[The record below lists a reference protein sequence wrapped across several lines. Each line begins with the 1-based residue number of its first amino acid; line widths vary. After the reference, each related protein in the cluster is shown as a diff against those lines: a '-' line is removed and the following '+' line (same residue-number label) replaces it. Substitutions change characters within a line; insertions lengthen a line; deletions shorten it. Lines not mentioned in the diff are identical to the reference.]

1 MSNAL
6 IAVYPLGGYCLQLIF
21 RNGSTAMINM
31 ENRIHT
37 VRFSQLASLE
47 LFRTVKAAGD
57 KIVWSDGK
65 KTLSIYTNEI
75 LDFMIM
81 E

>member
-37 VRFSQLASLE
+37 VRFSKLASPE
-47 LFRTVKAAGD
+47 LFRTVQAAGD
-57 KIVWSDGK
+57 EIIWSDGK
-65 KTLSIYTNEI
+65 NTISIYTNEI
-75 LDFMIM
+75 LDFLIM